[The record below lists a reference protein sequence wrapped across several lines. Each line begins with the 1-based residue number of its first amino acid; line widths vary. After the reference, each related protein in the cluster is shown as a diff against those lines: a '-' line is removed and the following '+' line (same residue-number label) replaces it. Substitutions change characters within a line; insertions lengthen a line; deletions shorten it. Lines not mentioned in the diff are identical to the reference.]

1 LRLLARS
8 GTIVVGAMLV
18 LFAAFLPS
26 TPPASAQ
33 TSWPGTSLVAVQ
45 KIGNPAWAPAD
56 LHVFAAPVGTAAD
69 EYAQALQTGEA
80 ILPPPHYEPNPTLG
94 IGPGTPERPP
104 YTHDLADGI
113 EKVGY
118 PGGPLFLPSQY
129 SDGVGVFLAYMV
141 VPSITSRNFG
151 SSPDFTRGPIIPNA
165 LFPISVTGVAY
176 RNGAVYDPNLADFS
190 VPALNT
196 IVPPFAVD
204 GSSHFPIFIFDNSE
218 SAGQL
223 GTRLAGLYRY
233 QLTMEDSSGNGW
245 NITAFFVVL

>member
-1 LRLLARS
+1 MKLLARS
-8 GTIVVGAMLV
+8 GTIIVGAVLL
-18 LFAAFLPS
+18 LFAAVLPS
-26 TPPASAQ
+26 TPSASAL
-33 TSWPGTSLVAVQ
+33 TSWGGTPLVAVQ
-45 KIGNPAWAPAD
+45 KIGSPAWAPAD
-56 LHVFAAPVGTAAD
+56 LHVFAAPVGTAAHG
-69 EYAQALQTGEA
+69 YAKALKTGET
-80 ILPPPHYEPNPTLG
+80 ILPPPHYKPNPTLG

-113 EKVGY
+113 NKAGY

-129 SDGVGVFLAYMV
+129 SKGVGVFLAYMV

-151 SSPDFTRGPIIPNA
+151 SSPDFTRGPIIPNS
-165 LFPISVTGVAY
+165 LFPIRVSGVAY
-176 RNGAVYDPNLADFS
+176 RDGAVYDPNLAGFS

-204 GSSHFPIFIFDNSE
+204 GSSHFPIFIFDNNE

-223 GTRLAGLYRY
+223 GTSLPGLYRY